1 MRMLIFFVFPACL
14 LGAIQAVARK
24 QGKSEMA
31 KNAEVHTSV
40 NIGEPNELPG
50 FGLSV
55 DIKVYGV
62 DDELLKAGHE
72 VRSLRPSW
80 SLYVWQ

>member
-1 MRMLIFFVFPACL
+1 MFPACL